1 MFERRILQS
10 KATSWSGSNPF
21 KVPCALNLH
30 QKTDAQTQHSG
41 FHVDKT
47 CVPTG
52 MKTGVSTTECG
63 RVISATL
70 ALVVEHFA
78 STLNA
83 KAEPSPAPIVTLG
96 VKVKRPDAQG
106 LFADQNSG
114 FGSCPSMLTI
124 LDQEEL
130 EHLGPRCSS

>member
-1 MFERRILQS
+1 
-10 KATSWSGSNPF
+10 
-21 KVPCALNLH
+21 
-30 QKTDAQTQHSG
+30 
-41 FHVDKT
+41 
-47 CVPTG
+47 

-78 STLNA
+78 STRNA

-114 FGSCPSMLTI
+114 FGSCPSMLPI

-130 EHLGPRCSS
+130 EHLGLDVPAKFWAVRLSCSTSPAAATKDM

>member
-1 MFERRILQS
+1 
-10 KATSWSGSNPF
+10 
-21 KVPCALNLH
+21 
-30 QKTDAQTQHSG
+30 
-41 FHVDKT
+41 
-47 CVPTG
+47 

-70 ALVVEHFA
+70 ALVVEHLA
-78 STLNA
+78 STRNA

-124 LDQEEL
+124 SDQDEL
-130 EHLGPRCSS
+130 EHLGSNAFLLNFSCRCNKRYVKIRLTTEQNREAAHLKTSIN